1 MRRSELFSLISTV
14 LLFLA
19 LEIASI
25 HNLAFYLDVVK
36 TARRHIIA
44 GDFTEW
50 KRSVIDDLG
59 RRV

>member
-1 MRRSELFSLISTV
+1 M
-14 LLFLA
+14 A

-50 KRSVIDDLG
+50 KRSVIEQLG
-59 RRV
+59 QRL